1 MRVLRVL
8 GRGRLAGALGLV
20 LAAALLAAALAG
32 GCVDRGGA
40 PAVEAAQVLPTETP
54 ADDVLSTT
62 PSDPTATDTD
72 EITPAAGPR
81 VASRTDL
88 FGRGTGEATVVS
100 GGVPTV
106 EELLEKGLYLA
117 EASPAHLAIRGTA
130 SGDTVRCEW
139 RGIARTT
146 EQRENAIRFWLGL
159 DADDAIPDAAY
170 LEILFRVT
178 LETVEAAYL
187 ETAISNFMAI
197 AKGGL
202 STEYLFLTCYADYAT
217 TEYLLGAGPA
227 TLTAAYD
234 RMGEARSY
242 ELYRREHE
250 AGQFGSDALQTRGE
264 YEAGMRA
271 IVAAAEES
279 LIERIGGRESVAFL
293 APMGDHNAIAIEA
306 WLAVGQWFLETVD
319 GTVNAVREGAE
330 EDDPEHTQTLA
341 GLKTRVTAGAAADG
355 ETRIANASGL
365 QAHYRSEGAYGDIAP
380 GDGETTTFTPAQPM
394 AAPTCTNGT
403 VIASPNEKRELVRDC
418 ELLLGAK
425 STLAGTATLNWSA
438 ATAIASWDGITTG
451 GDPLRVTQI
460 DLASE
465 SLTGTIP
472 AALGRLYELTVL
484 KLNGNS
490 LTGSIP
496 AELGW
501 LYKLTELR
509 LTGNSLTG
517 CIPLGLKDVAT
528 NDLSTLNLLYCEPP
542 APGSVTVGT
551 VLPASVALSWGAV
564 SDASK
569 YRVEYRVDGRSE
581 WVSDDE
587 TLTGTTHTVDGLS
600 CGTAYQF
607 RVSAYGGGTTYA
619 AAWGEGSAVVAATTG
634 ECVPPAFGAE
644 SYSFTIAQ
652 NAAAGTALGTVSATD
667 TSGGTVTY
675 TITAGNTGEAF
686 SIGADSGEITLAG
699 ALDRATTPA
708 YALTVEA
715 ASGNGGAA
723 TVAVAIAVS
732 AADYDL
738 DDDGLIEITTL
749 AQLHALRW
757 DLDGDGS
764 STEAGYAAA
773 YPGAAAGMGC
783 PADGCEG
790 YELTGDLDF
799 DTDAS
804 GSADAGDDYWNGGS
818 GWEPIGTSSAAGEA
832 YDATFEGN
840 GHVIAN
846 LHIDRDDTSYVGL
859 FGATA
864 TSGVVRNVGLPGMD
878 VTGNSVVGGL
888 VGWNQ
893 GRIATSYAS
902 GSVTTDD
909 STLGGLVGWNAGTV
923 VASHADVSV
932 AGGIHAG
939 GLAGGNGSSGVID
952 ASYASGSVSG
962 SSTLGGLV
970 GFNSG
975 QLRRSYARGG
985 VTASSTESAYVGG
998 LGGRNTNIVAT
1009 SYWDTQTS
1017 GQAASAGG
1025 AGKTTSQLRTPTGYT
1040 GIYADWDAGG
1050 AGADAWDF
1058 GTASQYPVL
1067 KVDFNGDGRATWWEF
1082 GDQRP
1087 GVNRP
1092 PIFAERAPATRSVD
1106 ENTAAGEAIGAPLT
1120 ATDADADT
1128 LTYSLSGAD
1137 AADFAI
1143 DAATGQ
1149 LRTSAALD
1157 HETTTSHA
1165 VTVGVSDGNGGSASI
1180 AVTIEVVDMADLLPG
1195 APANLTAGTP
1205 GERGVEL
1212 SWDAVTGAGE
1222 YRVERQASGATEW
1235 TVNEDGI
1242 TETTHTVRLICAT
1255 TFQLRVSAYGD
1266 GITHAQQWGAASTA
1280 VTVTATACTP
1290 PVFVSAP
1297 YSFTVSEDAA
1307 IGAAVG
1313 TVRATDAGALTY
1325 AITAGN
1331 AGDVF
1336 DIGEETG
1343 EITLAGALDYAT
1355 ARSYELTVS
1364 ATDENGAT
1372 ATAMATV
1379 AVTSVTDYD
1388 VDNDGLIEIA
1398 SLAQLHAMRWDPDGD
1413 GVATNAGYATAY
1425 PNASATMGCPV
1436 SGCEG
1441 YELAA
1446 DLDFDTDASGAADFG
1461 DTYWNGGSGWQPI
1474 GSASSKYEAVFE
1486 GNGRTIANLYID
1498 RATSDKGLF
1507 GVTGT
1512 ASEIRNV
1519 GLVGVDVTGDDRI
1532 GGLVGNGGG
1541 AVTGSYASG
1550 AVVGDKQAG
1559 GLVGQNSGP
1568 ITASRAAVT
1577 VAGDDD
1583 LGGLVGLNSGAIS
1596 GSHATGN
1603 VTSTGSS
1610 GSFERL
1616 GGLVGKNSGPITDSH
1631 ATGSVTKT
1639 SGSPHKRLGGLVG
1652 ENSGPITDSYA
1663 TGVVASTSTSS
1674 DNDYVGGLIGW
1685 NSGTIKRSHASG
1697 EVTGYKRTGGL
1708 IGHNQGAIDA
1718 SYASGS
1724 VTGRDYVGGLV
1735 GWNAAAIAASYATG
1749 AIAADDEVG
1758 GLIGRNSGAITAG
1771 YARGDVTGAGSS
1783 SSHERLGGLV
1793 GQNSGPITA
1802 SYATGRVSSGD
1813 QLGGL
1818 LGRNSGTITNSYWD
1832 TETSG
1837 RTTSSG
1843 GTGKTTSELQ
1853 TPTGYTGIYAGWN
1866 VDLDGDG
1873 DPDDPWAFGG
1883 SSQYP
1888 VLKVDYDGDGV
1899 ATWEEFGDQRAGEN
1913 RAPAFDEGATTTRAV
1928 AENTAAGEDIGA
1940 AVSATDADADT
1951 LAYSLSGTDAA
1962 DFAIDTGTGQ
1972 LRTSGALD
1980 YETQASYAVTVEVS
1994 DGNGGSDSIEVTIEV
2009 LNAADTAPGAPQ
2021 NVAATPAQ
2029 ASVALSWDA
2038 VTGAGK
2044 YRVERR
2050 EDGAAD
2056 WTTDDET
2063 LAATTH
2069 VVDELTC
2076 ATTYEFRVSAY
2087 GDGAAHTEVWGEAS
2101 TTLTADTSACPGP
2114 EFGEESYEFS
2124 VRDDAGAGTSVG
2136 TVEAT
2141 TNSDEA
2147 IVYALTAGNSGDV
2160 FGIGES
2166 TGEITLAGT
2175 LDAETTASYE
2185 LTVRA
2190 TAGHRSSDVT
2200 VTITV
2205 EAAPTTAPAAPQ
2217 NVVAGTITQTSVEL
2231 GWDAVAGASKY
2242 DVEYLES
2249 GGESWT
2255 SDDAGITGTTHTLDE
2270 LTCATTY
2277 QFRVSAYG
2285 DGIAHTEAW
2294 GDAST
2299 PLTAGTA
2306 ACPALEFR
2314 EESYSFTVAA
2324 GAGAGTSVGTV
2335 LATTTTDDA
2344 ITYAIQAG
2352 NSGDV
2357 FGIGEATGE
2366 ITLAGTLGA
2375 GPYQLT
2381 VRATAGTASAD
2392 VTVTVTV
2399 AAAAPLTAEFPA
2411 SRFSSGSHSG
2421 ADDRPQV
2428 IVTFSRAVSSFTAS
2442 TPSVSV
2448 TGGSVSSVRAH
2459 EEEGLEHAWIFFL
2472 DPDGNDA
2479 VEFSLV
2485 TGQACDAGGICAA
2498 DGTQLSVAPAAR
2510 TIPGPAVTENSEA
2523 TGAPTIDGTP
2533 RVYETLTADVS
2544 GIADA
2549 DRLTN
2554 VSYTYQ
2560 WIAGGSD
2567 IAGATG
2573 SSYALT
2579 TDEEGQTIQV
2589 RVSFSDDAGNGEALT
2604 SVATAAVAAAT
2615 PLTASFENVPETHN
2629 GSDDFTFELRFS
2641 EEFAVGF
2648 ATLRDDAFEETNG
2661 AVAKAQRLTPGSN
2674 IGWRITVTPDG
2685 NADVT
2690 VVLPATSDCGADGAI
2705 CTAVGKPLSNRSEI
2719 TVPGPSE

>member
-1 MRVLRVL
+1 
-8 GRGRLAGALGLV
+8 
-20 LAAALLAAALAG
+20 
-32 GCVDRGGA
+32 
-40 PAVEAAQVLPTETP
+40 
-54 ADDVLSTT
+54 
-62 PSDPTATDTD
+62 
-72 EITPAAGPR
+72 
-81 VASRTDL
+81 
-88 FGRGTGEATVVS
+88 
-100 GGVPTV
+100 
-106 EELLEKGLYLA
+106 
-117 EASPAHLAIRGTA
+117 
-130 SGDTVRCEW
+130 
-139 RGIARTT
+139 
-146 EQRENAIRFWLGL
+146 
-159 DADDAIPDAAY
+159 
-170 LEILFRVT
+170 
-178 LETVEAAYL
+178 
-187 ETAISNFMAI
+187 
-197 AKGGL
+197 
-202 STEYLFLTCYADYAT
+202 
-217 TEYLLGAGPA
+217 
-227 TLTAAYD
+227 
-234 RMGEARSY
+234 
-242 ELYRREHE
+242 
-250 AGQFGSDALQTRGE
+250 
-264 YEAGMRA
+264 
-271 IVAAAEES
+271 
-279 LIERIGGRESVAFL
+279 
-293 APMGDHNAIAIEA
+293 MGDHNAIAIEA
-306 WLAVGQWFLETVD
+306 WLAVGQWYLETTD
-319 GTVNAVREGAE
+319 GVVNALREGAE
-330 EDDPEHTQTLA
+330 ADDPERTQTLA

-365 QAHYRSEGAYGDIAP
+365 GAHYRSEGAYGDITP

-394 AAPTCTNGT
+394 AAPTCTNAT

-425 STLAGTATLNWSA
+425 STLAGTGTLNWSA
-438 ATAIASWDGITTG
+438 ATAIASWDGVTTG
-451 GDPLRVTQI
+451 GDPVRVTQI

-528 NDLSTLNLLYCEPP
+528 NDLGTLNLSYCEPP

-569 YRVEYRVDGRSE
+569 YRVERRQAGRSE
-581 WVSDDE
+581 WVNDDE
-587 TLTGTTHTVDGLS
+587 TITGTTHTVDELA

-607 RVSAYGGGTTYA
+607 RVSAYGSGTTYA
-619 AAWGEGSAVVAATTG
+619 AAWSESSAVVAATTA
-634 ECVPPAFGAE
+634 ECTLPEFGAE
-644 SYSFTIAQ
+644 SYSFTVAQ
-652 NAAAGTALGTVSATD
+652 NAPAGTALGTVSATD
-667 TSGGTVTY
+667 A
-675 TITAGNTGEAF
+675 IGEAT
-686 SIGADSGEITLAG
+686 GEITLAG
-699 ALDRATTPA
+699 TLDRATTPA

-738 DDDGLIEITTL
+738 DGDGLIEITTL

-790 YELTGDLDF
+790 YELTADLDF
-799 DTDAS
+799 DTDGS
-804 GSADAGDDYWNGGS
+804 GVADAGDDYWNGGS

-888 VGWNQ
+888 VGWNK

-1025 AGKTTSQLRTPTGYT
+1025 AGKTTSELRTPTGYT
-1040 GIYADWDAGG
+1040 GIYADWDAGA

-1067 KVDFNGDGRATWWEF
+1067 KVDFNGDGRATWQEF

-1092 PIFAERAPATRSVD
+1092 PIF
-1106 ENTAAGEAIGAPLT
+1106 
-1120 ATDADADT
+1120 
-1128 LTYSLSGAD
+1128 
-1137 AADFAI
+1137 
-1143 DAATGQ
+1143 
-1149 LRTSAALD
+1149 
-1157 HETTTSHA
+1157 
-1165 VTVGVSDGNGGSASI
+1165 
-1180 AVTIEVVDMADLLPG
+1180 
-1195 APANLTAGTP
+1195 
-1205 GERGVEL
+1205 
-1212 SWDAVTGAGE
+1212 
-1222 YRVERQASGATEW
+1222 
-1235 TVNEDGI
+1235 EDG
-1242 TETTHTVRLICAT
+1242 
-1255 TFQLRVSAYGD
+1255 
-1266 GITHAQQWGAASTA
+1266 TA
-1280 VTVTATACTP
+1280 
-1290 PVFVSAP
+1290 
-1297 YSFTVSEDAA
+1297 
-1307 IGAAVG
+1307 
-1313 TVRATDAGALTY
+1313 
-1325 AITAGN
+1325 
-1331 AGDVF
+1331 
-1336 DIGEETG
+1336 
-1343 EITLAGALDYAT
+1343 
-1355 ARSYELTVS
+1355 
-1364 ATDENGAT
+1364 
-1372 ATAMATV
+1372 
-1379 AVTSVTDYD
+1379 
-1388 VDNDGLIEIA
+1388 
-1398 SLAQLHAMRWDPDGD
+1398 
-1413 GVATNAGYATAY
+1413 
-1425 PNASATMGCPV
+1425 
-1436 SGCEG
+1436 
-1441 YELAA
+1441 
-1446 DLDFDTDASGAADFG
+1446 
-1461 DTYWNGGSGWQPI
+1461 
-1474 GSASSKYEAVFE
+1474 
-1486 GNGRTIANLYID
+1486 
-1498 RATSDKGLF
+1498 
-1507 GVTGT
+1507 
-1512 ASEIRNV
+1512 
-1519 GLVGVDVTGDDRI
+1519 
-1532 GGLVGNGGG
+1532 
-1541 AVTGSYASG
+1541 
-1550 AVVGDKQAG
+1550 
-1559 GLVGQNSGP
+1559 
-1568 ITASRAAVT
+1568 
-1577 VAGDDD
+1577 
-1583 LGGLVGLNSGAIS
+1583 
-1596 GSHATGN
+1596 
-1603 VTSTGSS
+1603 
-1610 GSFERL
+1610 
-1616 GGLVGKNSGPITDSH
+1616 
-1631 ATGSVTKT
+1631 
-1639 SGSPHKRLGGLVG
+1639 
-1652 ENSGPITDSYA
+1652 
-1663 TGVVASTSTSS
+1663 
-1674 DNDYVGGLIGW
+1674 
-1685 NSGTIKRSHASG
+1685 
-1697 EVTGYKRTGGL
+1697 
-1708 IGHNQGAIDA
+1708 
-1718 SYASGS
+1718 
-1724 VTGRDYVGGLV
+1724 
-1735 GWNAAAIAASYATG
+1735 
-1749 AIAADDEVG
+1749 
-1758 GLIGRNSGAITAG
+1758 
-1771 YARGDVTGAGSS
+1771 
-1783 SSHERLGGLV
+1783 
-1793 GQNSGPITA
+1793 
-1802 SYATGRVSSGD
+1802 
-1813 QLGGL
+1813 
-1818 LGRNSGTITNSYWD
+1818 
-1832 TETSG
+1832 
-1837 RTTSSG
+1837 
-1843 GTGKTTSELQ
+1843 
-1853 TPTGYTGIYAGWN
+1853 
-1866 VDLDGDG
+1866 
-1873 DPDDPWAFGG
+1873 
-1883 SSQYP
+1883 
-1888 VLKVDYDGDGV
+1888 
-1899 ATWEEFGDQRAGEN
+1899 
-1913 RAPAFDEGATTTRAV
+1913 TTRAV
-1928 AENTAAGEDIGA
+1928 DENTAAGEDIGTP
-1940 AVSATDADADT
+1940 VTATDADGDT

-1972 LRTSGALD
+1972 LRTSAALD
-1980 YETQASYAVTVEVS
+1980 YETETSHEVTVGVS
-1994 DGNGGSDSIEVTIEV
+1994 DGNGGSASIEVTIEV
-2009 LNAADTAPGAPQ
+2009 LNVADTAPGAPR

-2029 ASVALSWDA
+2029 TSVALSWDA
-2038 VTGAGK
+2038 VTGASK

-2069 VVDELTC
+2069 TLDELTC
-2076 ATTYEFRVSAY
+2076 GTTYEFRVSAY

-2101 TTLTADTSACPGP
+2101 TALTADTSACGPP
-2114 EFGEESYEFS
+2114 EFREESYEFTVS
-2124 VRDDAGAGTSVG
+2124 ANAAAGTAVG
-2136 TVEAT
+2136 TVTAT
-2141 TNSDEA
+2141 TSTDEA
-2147 IVYALTAGNSGDV
+2147 IVYAITAGNSGDV
-2160 FGIGES
+2160 FGIGEG

-2175 LDAETTASYE
+2175 LGAGPYE
-2185 LTVRA
+2185 LTVSA
-2190 TAGHRSSDVT
+2190 TAGDQSATVMVT
-2200 VTITV
+2200 VTV
-2205 EAAPTTAPAAPQ
+2205 AAAPTTAPGAPQ
-2217 NVVAGTITQTSVEL
+2217 NVAVVGTPGPTSVEL

-2366 ITLAGTLGA
+2366 ITLADSLGA
-2375 GPYQLT
+2375 GPYALT

-2411 SRFSSGSHSG
+2411 SRFSSASHSG
-2421 ADDRPQV
+2421 TDDRPQV
-2428 IVTFSRAVSSFTAS
+2428 IVTFSRAVTTISTS

-2459 EEEGLEHAWIFFL
+2459 EEEGLQHAWIFFL
-2472 DPDGNDA
+2472 DPDGTA
-2479 VEFSLV
+2479 AIEFSLV
-2485 TGQACDAGGICAA
+2485 ADQACDAGGICAA
-2498 DGTQLSVAPAAR
+2498 DGAQLSVAPAAR
-2510 TIPGPAVTENSEA
+2510 SIPGPAVTENSEA
-2523 TGAPTIDGTP
+2523 TGAPTISGTV
-2533 RVYETLTADVS
+2533 RVYETLTADTS

-2549 DRLTN
+2549 DGLDDATF
-2554 VSYTYQ
+2554 SYQ
-2560 WIAGGSD
+2560 WIADGTD

-2579 TDEEGQTIQV
+2579 TDEEGQTMQV

-2604 SVATAAVAAAT
+2604 SVATVAVAAAT
-2615 PLTASFENVPETHN
+2615 PLTASFSSVPASHN

-2674 IGWRITVTPDG
+2674 IGWRITVTPDD